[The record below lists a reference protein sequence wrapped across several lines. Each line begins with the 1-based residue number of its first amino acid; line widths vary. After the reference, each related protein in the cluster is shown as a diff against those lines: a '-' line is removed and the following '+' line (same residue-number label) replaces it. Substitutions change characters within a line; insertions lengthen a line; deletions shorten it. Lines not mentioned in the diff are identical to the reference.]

1 MPTGDTS
8 TAKSPV
14 ALWDQ
19 ERSGGDHRLAD
30 DHNRGKIDDVRFR
43 LGDEY
48 EEIFDCRGFRLICDT
63 DEGLSQA
70 SRTDIWQLR
79 RDRQTRKDRSCL
91 ESTRLLGLLG
101 RMLKAVASR
110 LFASRSLRVG
120 LVEFQA
126 VDNLAA
132 HFYCLQ
138 QQAAAAYA
146 NEHRVVGGHG

>member
-19 ERSGGDHRLAD
+19 ERSGGGYRLAD
-30 DHNRGKIDDVRFR
+30 DHNRGKINDVRFQ

-48 EEIFDCRGFRLICDT
+48 EEIFDCQGFRISCDM
-63 DEGLSQA
+63 DEGLSYA
-70 SRTDIWQLR
+70 SRTDIWQPA
-79 RDRQTRKDRSCL
+79 RDRQTRRDRSCL
-91 ESTRLLGLLG
+91 KSTRLLGLLG

-120 LVEFQA
+120 LIEFQA
-126 VDNLAA
+126 VNNLAA
-132 HFYCLQ
+132 HFYGL
-138 QQAAAAYA
+138 
-146 NEHRVVGGHG
+146 